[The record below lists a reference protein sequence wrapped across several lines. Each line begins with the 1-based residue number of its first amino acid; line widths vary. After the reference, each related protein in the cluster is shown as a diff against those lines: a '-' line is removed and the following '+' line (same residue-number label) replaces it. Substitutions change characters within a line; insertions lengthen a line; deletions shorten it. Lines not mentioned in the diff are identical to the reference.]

1 MWADCPRRLC
11 AKIIKEVMLLQDTG
25 GGPKATCA
33 PATLRSGT
41 NPLAPSSSEPDH
53 FRGLDGR
60 KGKEGRRGVVQL
72 CWVLFVDCVG
82 RAGKTR
88 RIRVAGAQAW
98 GDVILDGGLGSSH
111 VITW

>member
-1 MWADCPRRLC
+1 MAGR
-11 AKIIKEVMLLQDTG
+11 
-25 GGPKATCA
+25 
-33 PATLRSGT
+33 
-41 NPLAPSSSEPDH
+41 
-53 FRGLDGR
+53 GR
-60 KGKEGRRGVVQL
+60 KAGEEG
-72 CWVLFVDCVG
+72 CSCFWVLFVDCVG